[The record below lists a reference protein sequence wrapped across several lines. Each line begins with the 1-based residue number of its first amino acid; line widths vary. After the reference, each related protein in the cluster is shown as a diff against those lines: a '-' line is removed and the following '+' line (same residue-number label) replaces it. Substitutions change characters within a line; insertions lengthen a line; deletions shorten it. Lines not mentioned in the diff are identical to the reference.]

1 MMPSKRDMLEKMV
14 AVAMESD
21 LEMLQDMVEEF
32 KRITVTVFALYCLKE
47 AKEHENCD
55 PTECDVINKIPTAV
69 EGFLEEF
76 ESDLRT
82 HVEMNLLVN
91 GFAMGKSH
99 NQEVADA
106 ILKEIKDST
115 T

>member
-1 MMPSKRDMLEKMV
+1 MASKRDMLEKMV

-21 LEMLQDMVEEF
+21 LEMLEDMVEEF
-32 KRITVTVFALYCLKE
+32 KRITVTVFALYCLKQ
-47 AKEHENCD
+47 AKKHEDCNPENCN
-55 PTECDVINKIPTAV
+55 VIDEIPNAV
-69 EGFLEEF
+69 ESFLADF
-76 ESDLRT
+76 TGDLRT

-91 GFAMGKSH
+91 GFTMSKTH
-99 NQEVADA
+99 NQKTADD